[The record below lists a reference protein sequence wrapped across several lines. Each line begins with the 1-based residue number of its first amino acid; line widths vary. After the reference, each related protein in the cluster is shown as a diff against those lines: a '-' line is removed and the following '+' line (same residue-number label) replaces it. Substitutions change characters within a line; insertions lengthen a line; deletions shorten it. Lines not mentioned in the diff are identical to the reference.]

1 MNHLG
6 EAAREVLQASDE
18 VRIAHTL
25 SEHEIVYPRAD
36 EILASLE
43 DLLSHP
49 CVYRM
54 PNMLIVGKTNNGKT
68 SIARTF
74 LSLHQPQ
81 SDPSE
86 EADRVPVL
94 YVQAPPIPDERRFN
108 ASLLDRLRIPHKIN
122 ERADRM
128 LTQLLVVMP
137 KLGVK
142 MLMIDEIHHILAGNL
157 QKQRAF
163 QYLLKYIGNELQI
176 PIVALGTEDALYA
189 LQTDAQLANRFV
201 PHALP
206 EWKLDRL
213 YLSLLASFE
222 QTLPLRR
229 PSRLT
234 DPALAR
240 WIFSMCGGT
249 IGETATLLKTAAVKA
264 IRTNTEQISLPLLE
278 SLDWAEPSQRRAR
291 AAELL

>member
-1 MNHLG
+1 LSHLSD
-6 EAAREVLQASDE
+6 AAQEFLQASDE
-18 VRIAHTL
+18 ARITHIL
-25 SEHEIVYPRAD
+25 SEHEICYPRAD

-43 DLLSHP
+43 DLLNHP

-54 PNMLIVGKTNNGKT
+54 PNMLIIGKTNNGKT

-74 LSLHQPQ
+74 LSLHKPRY
-81 SDPSE
+81 DPSE
-86 EADRVPVL
+86 EADDVPVL
-94 YVQAPPIPDERRFN
+94 YIQAPPVPDERRFN
-108 ASLLDRLRIPHKIN
+108 ASLLDKLRVPHKIN

-128 LTQLLVVMP
+128 FAQLLGTMP
-137 KLGVK
+137 GLGVK
-142 MLMIDEIHHILAGNL
+142 MLIIDEIHHMLAGNL

-163 QYLLKYIGNELQI
+163 QNVLKSIGNELQI
-176 PIVALGTEDALYA
+176 PIVALGTGDALYA

-201 PHALP
+201 PHVLP
-206 EWKLDRL
+206 EWKLDKL

-222 QTLPLRR
+222 QTLPLRK

-234 DPALAR
+234 DPTLAR

-264 IRTNTEQISLPLLE
+264 IRTGSEQISLPLLE
-278 SLDWAEPSQRRAR
+278 SLDWTEPSQRRAR
-291 AAELL
+291 AADLL